1 MVHCGSLWC
10 KSNYHCF
17 AMDLPL
23 FFKKRLFHNLN
34 IIFKSYVN
42 KVTISNICIWL
53 IGIRLVLDWYGIG
66 KRVEKRPKIL
76 WPKAE
81 NDPKF
86 MLTRPKNIVDTL
98 TVRT

>member
-1 MVHCGSLWC
+1 M
-10 KSNYHCF
+10 
-17 AMDLPL
+17 PL
-23 FFKKRLFHNLN
+23 ICQQIAIVFQKRLFLNLN
-34 IIFKSYVN
+34 IIFISYVD
-42 KVTISNICIWL
+42 KVTISNICMWL

-86 MLTRPKNIVDTL
+86 MLTRPKTYGS
-98 TVRT
+98 

>member
-1 MVHCGSLWC
+1 M
-10 KSNYHCF
+10 
-17 AMDLPL
+17 
-23 FFKKRLFHNLN
+23 
-34 IIFKSYVN
+34 
-42 KVTISNICIWL
+42 WL

-86 MLTRPKNIVDTL
+86 MLTRPKFAVDTL
-98 TVRT
+98 NLIT